1 MTTTALALT
10 RPEALLAGPVGN
22 LESYFEQIARVPMLT
37 REEEIELAT
46 RLREQEDIGAAHR
59 LVVSHLRFVVH
70 IARGYLGYGLPM
82 GDLIQEGNLGL
93 MQAAAR
99 FEPSREVRFSTY
111 AAWWIRSQMQ
121 DFILRNW
128 SIVRTGTT
136 AAQKSLFFNLRRLRS
151 RIDEAA
157 SGRLSRV
164 SQEKIAKTLQVR
176 VTDVAEMEARLSGP
190 DQSLNATLAEDG
202 DDEWQDL
209 LPDSRPTPEDVTI
222 SGHDTRVRL
231 KWLADALGELSQ
243 RERTVIR
250 QRRLDGDGDGVTL
263 EELGRELGV
272 SKERVR
278 QIEQRAMAKLRDALI
293 RRAGDTEALFPAG
306 R

>member
-1 MTTTALALT
+1 MAHIDDTETQRANVAFIRSSMRAPLLERDNEFELARRWREKGDQTALHALVT
-10 RPEALLAGPVGN
+10 A
-22 LESYFEQIARVPMLT
+22 Y
-37 REEEIELAT
+37 T
-46 RLREQEDIGAAHR
+46 RLVIATAA
-59 LVVSHLRFVVH
+59 RFRH
-70 IARGYLGYGLPM
+70 YGLPM

-99 FEPSREVRFSTY
+99 FEPAREVRFSTY

-157 SGRLSRV
+157 NGPLSDAGR
-164 SQEKIAKTLQVR
+164 EKIARTLQVR
-176 VTDVAEMEARLSGP
+176 VADVAEMEQRLSGP

-222 SGHDTRVRL
+222 SGHDTHVRL
-231 KWLADALGELSQ
+231 KWLADALGELTS
-243 RERTVIR
+243 REQTVIR
-250 QRRLDGDGDGVTL
+250 QRRLEGDGDGVTL
-263 EELGRELGV
+263 EELGKELGV

-278 QIEQRAMAKLRDALI
+278 QIEQRALTKLRDALM
-293 RRAGDTEALFPAG
+293 RRAGTQSALLPPA
-306 R
+306 

>member
-1 MTTTALALT
+1 MAHIDDTETQRANVAFIRSSMRAPLLERDNEFELARRWREKGDQTALHALVT
-10 RPEALLAGPVGN
+10 A
-22 LESYFEQIARVPMLT
+22 Y
-37 REEEIELAT
+37 T
-46 RLREQEDIGAAHR
+46 RLVIATAA
-59 LVVSHLRFVVH
+59 RFRH
-70 IARGYLGYGLPM
+70 YGLPM

-99 FEPSREVRFSTY
+99 FEPAREVRFSTY

-157 SGRLSRV
+157 NGPLSDAGR
-164 SQEKIAKTLQVR
+164 EKIARTLQVR
-176 VTDVAEMEARLSGP
+176 VADVAEMEQRLSGP

-231 KWLADALGELSQ
+231 KWLADALGELTS
-243 RERTVIR
+243 REQTVIR
-250 QRRLDGDGDGVTL
+250 QRRLEGDGDGVTL
-263 EELGRELGV
+263 EELGKELGV

-278 QIEQRAMAKLRDALI
+278 QIEQRALTKLRDALM
-293 RRAGDTEALFPAG
+293 RRAGTQSALLPPA
-306 R
+306 